1 MCIRDRYQRRV
12 RGHCSSPMMMSGKV
26 CVYALVLLA
35 PFLTLTAATVITATV
50 PDTISM
56 APTMNATSITACG
69 VRVNWQAPSSNGG
82 KPVLYYTL
90 YATGGGTVHKKM
102 AIVQGAATTTT
113 FVTGLKRTTAY
124 TFAVTSTNEI
134 GESAKSSSSISIT
147 SQNFRKYIFVSDFL
161 NDRVLRFDFAT
172 KAFVDVFVQKGSGG
186 LRGPWGIAFNKYDDP
201 AQPRTFYVSSEG
213 TSSVLQYDACDGS
226 FVKTFANVPGQPR
239 GMKFHLLPSSHTPPR
254 QQKMLLVASAYGDSI
269 LKYNAL
275 TGSPLGTYATGID
288 TPYDLVI
295 GPQSTGVARD
305 PEDIFVTSE
314 HADAVIQFQN
324 TTGAFKAK
332 FTDKKVNYANGLV
345 FGTHEQTSNLY
356 VTGPYAGKVIVKFDQ
371 NNGTYI
377 EHFEDKALE
386 YPLGMVY
393 HDRTLYVIDKN
404 TIRTYDAE
412 TGEFLEVWSAHDGL
426 MGSYLLFH
434 DM

>member
-1 MCIRDRYQRRV
+1 MRFSRV
-12 RGHCSSPMMMSGKV
+12 SISV
-26 CVYALVLLA
+26 CVLGVVLKLLSSA
-35 PFLTLTAATVITATV
+35 NAGTITATV
-50 PDTISM
+50 PDTIGD
-56 APTMNATSITACG
+56 APTLTATTITACG
-69 VRVNWQAPSSNGG
+69 VRLNWVVPAANGG
-82 KPVLYYTL
+82 KPILHYTI
-90 YATGGGTVHKKM
+90 YATGGGTTHKKM

-124 TFAVTSTNEI
+124 TFTVTSTNEI
-134 GESAKSSSSISIT
+134 GESAKSPASDSIT

-172 KAFVDVFVQKGSGG
+172 KQFKDVFVQKGSGG

-201 AQPRTFYVSSEG
+201 AQPRTFYVASEG
-213 TSSVLQYDACDGS
+213 TSSILQYDACDGS
-226 FVKTFANVPGQPR
+226 FIKQFAFVPGQPR
-239 GMKFHLLPSSHTPPR
+239 GIKFHLLPSAHNPPR
-254 QQKMLLVASAYGDSI
+254 DQKMLLVCSAYTDSI

-275 TGSPLGTYATGID
+275 TGSPLGTYATGVD
-288 TPYDLVI
+288 TPWDLVV
-295 GPQSTGVARD
+295 GPSSTGVGRD
-305 PEDIFVTSE
+305 PEDIFVSSE
-314 HADAVIQFQN
+314 HEDAVIQFQS
-324 TTGAFKAK
+324 TTGAFKSK

-345 FGTHEQTSNLY
+345 FGTHAETSHLY

-377 EHFEDKALE
+377 EHFEDRDMQ

-393 HDRTLYVIDKN
+393 YEETLYVNDKN

-412 TGEFLEVWSAHDGL
+412 TGEFLEVWSSHDGL